1 MEQMNYP
8 QDGNRLID
16 IEKKLV
22 IAKGRGVGRDGLEV
36 SGW

>member
-1 MEQMNYP
+1 MEQMTYP
-8 QDGNRLID
+8 QDGNRLTD
-16 IEKKLV
+16 IGKKLV